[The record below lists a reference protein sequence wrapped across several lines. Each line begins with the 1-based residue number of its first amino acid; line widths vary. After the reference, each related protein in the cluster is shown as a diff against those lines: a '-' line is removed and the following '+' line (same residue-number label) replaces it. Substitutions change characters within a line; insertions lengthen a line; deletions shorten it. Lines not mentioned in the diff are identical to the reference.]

1 MFVYALKEKFDDYIK
16 GKEFLGR
23 NYLYHI
29 YFVQPETPPYY
40 PLINCR
46 LFAFH

>member
-1 MFVYALKEKFDDYIK
+1 MFVYALKEKKFDDYIK

-29 YFVQPETPPYY
+29 CVVQ
-40 PLINCR
+40 L
-46 LFAFH
+46 